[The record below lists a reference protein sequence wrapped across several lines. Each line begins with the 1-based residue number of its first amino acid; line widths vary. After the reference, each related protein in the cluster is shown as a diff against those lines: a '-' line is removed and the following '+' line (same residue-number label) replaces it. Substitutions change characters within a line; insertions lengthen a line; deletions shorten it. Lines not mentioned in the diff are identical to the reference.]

1 MMNQLGKYKQENTKI
16 VSRKDKELNEMEKQK
31 KEATEALNKQVNI
44 FFILPPYVYQIAKLN

>member
-44 FFILPPYVYQIAKLN
+44 SFILPPYVYQIAKLN